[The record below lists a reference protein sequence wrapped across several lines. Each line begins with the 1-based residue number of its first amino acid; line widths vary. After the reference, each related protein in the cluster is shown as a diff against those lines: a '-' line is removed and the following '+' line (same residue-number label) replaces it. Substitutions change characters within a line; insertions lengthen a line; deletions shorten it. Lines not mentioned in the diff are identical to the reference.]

1 MNERIKVLH
10 ILNTGSYSGAEN
22 VVITLIN
29 NTKSKVKGIYCSL
42 DGTIRDVLYEN
53 DIHFEPVN
61 KLSIDEIK
69 KVIKKV
75 KPDIIHAH
83 DFTAGII
90 CSLAAGNIPVINH
103 LHNNSPWLK
112 NYCIKSFV
120 YAYCC
125 RKFKKILTVSDS
137 VMDEF
142 VFGKKMKDKT
152 LVVGNP
158 IDLSNILSKADINA
172 DKKYD
177 IAFLGRL
184 TEAKAP
190 EVFVD
195 IISQV
200 KKQNKNIK
208 AIMIGDGEL
217 RGKVETEI
225 EKFNL
230 NDNIDLVG
238 FQKNPYTFLV
248 QSKILCMPSKW
259 EGFGL
264 AAVEALAYK
273 LPVVASQVG
282 GLKNIINDSCGKLCS
297 NVYEFVDE
305 LLKLLNENEYYN
317 NKRVGAYKRAQEY
330 DNIELYSKK
339 IISIYSELSNREIS

>member
-1 MNERIKVLH
+1 
-10 ILNTGSYSGAEN
+10 
-22 VVITLIN
+22 
-29 NTKSKVKGIYCSL
+29 
-42 DGTIRDVLYEN
+42 
-53 DIHFEPVN
+53 
-61 KLSIDEIK
+61 
-69 KVIKKV
+69 
-75 KPDIIHAH
+75 
-83 DFTAGII
+83 
-90 CSLAAGNIPVINH
+90 
-103 LHNNSPWLK
+103 
-112 NYCIKSFV
+112 
-120 YAYCC
+120 
-125 RKFKKILTVSDS
+125 
-137 VMDEF
+137 
-142 VFGKKMKDKT
+142 
-152 LVVGNP
+152 
-158 IDLSNILSKADINA
+158 
-172 DKKYD
+172 
-177 IAFLGRL
+177 
-184 TEAKAP
+184 
-190 EVFVD
+190 
-195 IISQV
+195 
-200 KKQNKNIK
+200 
-208 AIMIGDGEL
+208 MIGDGEL

-273 LPVVASQVG
+273 LPVVASLVG